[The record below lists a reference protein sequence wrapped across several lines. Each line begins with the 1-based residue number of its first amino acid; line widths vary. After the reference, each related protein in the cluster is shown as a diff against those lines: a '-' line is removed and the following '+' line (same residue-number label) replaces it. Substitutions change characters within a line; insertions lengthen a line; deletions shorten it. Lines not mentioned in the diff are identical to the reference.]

1 MAFTKKYKTLGEV
14 LLAYKLHHV
23 KETFKITVKKAAP
36 RRFAKDLAF
45 DMKEIPFDSSE
56 ATIREVIIFPVL
68 KEAWKS
74 YTNCLTLWG
83 HKAIYANEEL
93 NGTPDYVISKR
104 SLLSNIVFEAPFIAV
119 VEAKMDDFTGG
130 WAQCALEMLA
140 VQKVNQTP
148 ELPVFGMVTNGEV
161 WQFAQLKDS
170 LFTEFSEIFIL
181 RNLNELFSVLTT
193 IFEFYKNYFAKNP
206 K

>member
-1 MAFTKKYKTLGEV
+1 
-14 LLAYKLHHV
+14 
-23 KETFKITVKKAAP
+23 
-36 RRFAKDLAF
+36 
-45 DMKEIPFDSSE
+45 
-56 ATIREVIIFPVL
+56 
-68 KEAWKS
+68 
-74 YTNCLTLWG
+74 
-83 HKAIYANEEL
+83 
-93 NGTPDYVISKR
+93 
-104 SLLSNIVFEAPFIAV
+104 